1 MFSLDSLVHIGALI
15 FLIAYLVRDQILLR
29 GLIVIGT
36 IFYIIYYLL
45 LPEPLWSALGW
56 NSIFVVINCVMMFLI
71 YSDRA
76 KFNMSKDE
84 EKLYSLFYT
93 LTPGEFRKLMK
104 ISTWQVMQK
113 DITIT
118 KKGEVPENL
127 YFVLEGQAEVVRSN
141 KKFCVGPGV
150 FIGEL
155 SFLTKNTATADV
167 NLMKSSKSVYWN
179 SGSLL
184 GLLARNPQMKV
195 AFDSLLNKDLAVKLS
210 NG

>member
-1 MFSLDSLVHIGALI
+1 MFSLDFLVHIGALI

-45 LPEPLWSALGW
+45 MPEPLWSALGW
-56 NSIFVVINCVMMFLI
+56 NSLFVLINCVMMFLI

-76 KFNMSKDE
+76 KFKMSEDE

-93 LTPGEFRKLMK
+93 LSPGEFRKLMK
-104 ISTWQVMQK
+104 ISTWQVAQK
-113 DITIT
+113 DIAIT
-118 KKGEVPENL
+118 KKGLVPENL
-127 YFVLEGQAEVVRSN
+127 HFVLDGQAEVSREN
-141 KKFCVGPGV
+141 KKFNVGPGV

-155 SFLTKNTATADV
+155 AFLTKNTATADV
-167 NLMKSSKSVYWN
+167 KLMKSSKSVYWN